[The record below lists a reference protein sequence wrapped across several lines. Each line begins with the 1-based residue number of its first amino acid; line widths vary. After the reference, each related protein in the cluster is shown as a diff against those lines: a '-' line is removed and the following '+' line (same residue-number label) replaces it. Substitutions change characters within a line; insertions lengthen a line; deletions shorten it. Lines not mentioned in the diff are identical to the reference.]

1 MQAIF
6 KTELPSD
13 KLLDA
18 AIRRRRQLNE
28 ERNQRIFDPKVRTL
42 GVNVQALEQQIK
54 EKNDSKRTEKERDE
68 AFGRMMRQTN
78 TILEHLDIEAAER
91 HRAHAKALNDFR
103 NQHQKPNQRRDY
115 DLYDPTALKKD
126 KPARVDDEDERIG
139 VSSLQRFEGEDLAN
153 EERRRLQ
160 KRQMETWAKESAW
173 EKRMQMLKQQEE
185 QRLYED
191 FQKDIDDKVIH
202 LRQAVE
208 EAKLQQIKADAGFN
222 QHLAALKRQRELEQ
236 RRLEEELNRQEV
248 IQQVNGEFLT
258 ERPDVFNIGAGHQV
272 RVDLFKGITAEQK
285 EHILRTQEQQRTEAQ
300 ARREQQR
307 REEEAASK
315 IETANRRAALL
326 LEREKLRQERAEAI
340 RMREHNKQQG
350 IESRKRLQ
358 HLDQVVYTNTP
369 TKDYFMQ
376 FNTTSR

>member
-42 GVNVQALEQQIK
+42 GIDVQALEQQIK
-54 EKNDSKRTEKERDE
+54 EKNESKRTEKERDE

-78 TILEHLDIEAAER
+78 TILEHLDLEAAER
-91 HRAHAKALNDFR
+91 QRAHAKALNDFR

-115 DLYDPTALKKD
+115 DLYNPTALKND
-126 KPARVDDEDERIG
+126 KPARVGDEDERIG

-208 EAKLQQIKADAGFN
+208 DAKVQQIKADAGFN
-222 QHLAALKRQRELEQ
+222 QHLAALKRERELEQ
-236 RRLEEELNRQEV
+236 RRLEEELNRQEI

-285 EHILRTQEQQRTEAQ
+285 EHILRTQEQQRAEAQ

-307 REEEAASK
+307 REDEAASK

-340 RMREHNKQQG
+340 KMREHNKQQG